1 MKKFTLVAAASIM
14 AIAAQAQYTC
24 NPSTSVVAAQK
35 PKTVEYITLSDAAV
49 TELTQAGAVVTYV
62 GPDPNEGRNLWY
74 WENTVIPADESYPRV
89 DMEEGGYISVE
100 VTDIGWSGA
109 GLAVSDPALDLT
121 MLNDN
126 THFHLAYM
134 TPSDNGPVS
143 IALILLDNTA
153 GGSVPAKVALGD
165 AFNDGGTIY
174 PTIAPKVNDD
184 WQGID
189 ITFSDLKK
197 VYPTFAPNGLNAW
210 SGNLF
215 AFLGGGV
222 QGTTFAF
229 DAVYF
234 YNTDDAGVEK
244 VMADDNVD
252 FVVTDKTIN
261 VNGAAGINL
270 YNVNGQLVKATAGCT
285 LGLNNLQS
293 GIYVAQ
299 CGNKIRK
306 VVVR

>member
-1 MKKFTLVAAASIM
+1 MKKFTLVAAASIV

-24 NPSTSVVAAQK
+24 DPSTSVVSAQK
-35 PKTVEYITLSDAAV
+35 PKTVEYITLSDAAIA
-49 TELTQAGAVVTYV
+49 ELKTAGAAVTYV
-62 GPDPNEGRNLWY
+62 GPDANEGRNLWY
-74 WENTVIPADESYPRV
+74 WEETVIPADETYPRV

-100 VTDIGWSGA
+100 VTNKGWSGA
-109 GLAVSDPALDLT
+109 GLAVDAPGLDLT
-121 MLNDN
+121 MFNDN

-134 TPSDNGPVS
+134 TPTDNGPAS
-143 IALILLDNTA
+143 IALIIVDNTS
-153 GGSVPAKVALGD
+153 GGSLPAKVALGS
-165 AFNDGGTIY
+165 AFDDGGAIY

-189 ITFSDLKK
+189 ITFADLKK
-197 VYPTFAPNGLNAW
+197 FYPTFAPNGLNGW
-210 SGNLF
+210 TGNLLS
-215 AFLGGGV
+215 FLGGGV
-222 QGTTFAF
+222 AGTTFAF

-234 YNTDDAGVEK
+234 YNMDDAGVEK
-244 VMADDNVD
+244 VMAEEGMD

-285 LGLNNLQS
+285 LGLNNLER

-299 CGNKIRK
+299 CGNKVRK
-306 VVVR
+306 IVVR